1 MYLVPGTKKTFVEVG
16 GYDSYIQFFK
26 EKVTEVLNAED
37 DFLVARMGFLLSA
50 AKGDIVQR
58 FVDDGVLQEIQ
69 KVPAIEG
76 REGLTLD
83 SGNVR

>member
-26 EKVTEVLNAED
+26 ERVSTEVLNPED

-50 AKGDIVQR
+50 EKGDIVQR
-58 FVDDGVLQEIQ
+58 LLDDSVLQEIQ

-76 REGLTLD
+76 
-83 SGNVR
+83 